1 MQIPTVSGRVNRGSG
16 VTRREIAMQEQ
27 EYLTV
32 DEVAKMLKVSRD
44 TVSRRFEKEPG
55 VIDLGTPERLH
66 KRRYRVLRIPAA
78 VLNRFL
84 HKKRVA

>member
-1 MQIPTVSGRVNRGSG
+1 MTL
-16 VTRREIAMQEQ
+16 EQ
-27 EYLTV
+27 EFFTV
-32 DEVAKMLKVSRD
+32 VEVAKMLKVSGD
-44 TVSRRFEKEPG
+44 TVRRRFENEPG
-55 VIDLGTPERLH
+55 VIDLGAPERY

>member
-1 MQIPTVSGRVNRGSG
+1 MPPLWIFGFDFL
-16 VTRREIAMQEQ
+16 I
-27 EYLTV
+27 
-32 DEVAKMLKVSRD
+32 KMLKASPD
-44 TVSRRFEKEPG
+44 MVSRRFEKEPG
-55 VIDLGTPERLH
+55 VIDLGAPERLH

>member
-1 MQIPTVSGRVNRGSG
+1 
-16 VTRREIAMQEQ
+16 MQEQ
-27 EYLTV
+27 EFFTI
-32 DEVAKMLKVSRD
+32 DEIAKMLKVSRG
-44 TVSRRFEKEPG
+44 TVSRRFENEPG
-55 VIDLGTPERLH
+55 VIDLGSPGRRH

>member
-1 MQIPTVSGRVNRGSG
+1 
-16 VTRREIAMQEQ
+16 MQEP
-27 EYLTV
+27 EFFTV
-32 DEVAKMLKVSRD
+32 QEVAKMLKISPD
-44 TVSRRFEKEPG
+44 TVSRRFEKESG

-84 HKKRVA
+84 HKKRVD